1 MANET
6 KEKKYYPSNPLGI
19 IALFVFFIETINATT
34 IYFLKEQPELLKYVV
49 IFIISFPSIIA
60 ILFFIFLWNKPE
72 AFYTPSDYKEDKS
85 FLEAIFKKL
94 KFEQEVFQATISPPS
109 NPNTVFV
116 LVDDLIEKKEF
127 LNVVRIGRGYLKLKE
142 YVKCLQFFEYVK
154 GRMSKNEDFYVTM
167 IANCAY
173 SLIGLKE
180 YEKALKYLLELKTIL
195 KDKMEVWHLVPL
207 AFCHFSI
214 GDMEEFNLVIEKA
227 NQHPKMNEE
236 IEEFKIRYPEMA
248 DKLVLTK

>member
-1 MANET
+1 MAEEI
-6 KEKKYYPSNPLGI
+6 KDKIYYPNNPLGI

-60 ILFFIFLWNKPE
+60 ILFFVFLWKKPQ

-85 FLEAIFKKL
+85 FLEAIFKEI
-94 KFEQEVFQATISPPS
+94 KFDQQVFQATISPPS

-127 LNVVRIGRGYLKLKE
+127 LSVVRIGRGYLKLKE

-154 GRMSKNEDFYVTM
+154 DKMSKNEDFYVTM

-180 YEKALKYLLELKTIL
+180 YEKALKYLLELKSIL
-195 KDKMEVWHLVPL
+195 KDKIEVWHLVPL
-207 AFCHFSI
+207 AFCYFST
-214 GDMEEFNLVIEKA
+214 GNQDEFILTIEKA

-236 IEEFKIRYPEMA
+236 IEEFKIRYPEIA
-248 DKLVLTK
+248 TKLVLPK

>member
-1 MANET
+1 MVENT
-6 KEKKYYPSNPLGI
+6 KEKIYYPSNPLGI

-34 IYFLKEQPELLKYVV
+34 IYFLKGQPELLKYVV
-49 IFIISFPSIIA
+49 IFIITFPSIIA
-60 ILFFIFLWNKPE
+60 ILFFIFLWKKPQ

-85 FLEAIFKKL
+85 FLEAIFKEL
-94 KFEQEVFQATISPPS
+94 KFEQQVFQATISPPS

-154 GRMSKNEDFYVTM
+154 EKINKSEDFYVTM
-167 IANCAY
+167 LANCAY
-173 SLIGLKE
+173 SLIGLKD
-180 YEKALKYLLELKTIL
+180 YSKALDYLLEVKSIL

-207 AFCHFSI
+207 AYCYF
-214 GDMEEFNLVIEKA
+214 GVGKQKEFNLTIQEA
-227 NQHPKMNEE
+227 NLHPKMDEE
-236 IEEFKIRYPEMA
+236 IEEFKIRYPEIA
-248 DKLVLTK
+248 DRLTLPN